1 MKTETYEVKN
11 NNLTEDHTLA
21 LITDMHLKDE
31 LDKEYFDSMISTLEK
46 VNPNYITLAGDY
58 FQGLQ
63 GKYTFWK
70 EKSRNHL
77 LYYLHAFRE
86 MAPVIMSLG
95 NHDIERLH
103 DKEKREHFKS
113 LEDNN
118 IYPLDNESLVLD
130 DMNFMGYIPP
140 KWAYPIDRIVRRK
153 ERMIVKDI
161 NKYNFEIQDDKMNI
175 LLSHLPNILFDKYI
189 MKKCPQIYQYDLVL
203 SGHFHG
209 GFTEE
214 QEACLNKTID
224 RLEEIKLL
232 KKHKEYLESLRYAG
246 YIEISLN
253 PIPCLAKTTRGM
265 HEVGG
270 TTMIISRGA
279 KTKHGLDDA
288 YVTEVK
294 LQKTKNP

>member
-1 MKTETYEVKN
+1 MKSLLNKLIFN
-11 NNLTEDHTLA
+11 NIHRHWNLAISD
-21 LITDMHLKDE
+21 IDDE
-31 LDKEYFDSMISTLEK
+31 LNPYNIKWMKHEYNDRWFVLGQIADETLE
-46 VNPNYITLAGDY
+46 V
-58 FQGLQ
+58 
-63 GKYTFWK
+63 
-70 EKSRNHL
+70 
-77 LYYLHAFRE
+77 
-86 MAPVIMSLG
+86 
-95 NHDIERLH
+95 
-103 DKEKREHFKS
+103 
-113 LEDNN
+113 
-118 IYPLDNESLVLD
+118 ES
-130 DMNFMGYIPP
+130 
-140 KWAYPIDRIVRRK
+140 YPIDRIVRRK